1 MSTLLDE
8 LPVTQTSMT
17 SQRLRTAM
25 AAVRVSVS
33 WFGVRKTLSQE
44 QRSQAADTFG
54 ANAKY
59 VSAGKKLL
67 DTGHTSFRTVTAV
80 KNRSLQF
87 WKGMPLPYPECAIRL
102 LRQDQVELFD
112 DRMRQFQEELAVAV
126 EQLGRR
132 FEELKAAAERRLG
145 DLFNQADYPT
155 SLEGLF
161 RIDFD
166 FPSVEPPD
174 YLRQLN
180 PELYRAE
187 CDRVAARFDEA
198 VQLAEDAFTTELSTL
213 VKHLSERLSGNADGK
228 PKVFRDSAI
237 SNLLDF
243 FNRFQNL
250 NVRSNE
256 QLDDLVENA
265 RQIVQGRDPQQL
277 RDNRLLRQTV
287 AQELSEVQDSLDEL
301 LVDRPRRNIIRRPR

>member
-87 WKGMPLPYPECAIRL
+87 WKGMTLPYPECAIRL

>member
-8 LPVTQTSMT
+8 PPVTQTSMP

-33 WFGVRKTLSQE
+33 LFGVRKTLSQE

-67 DTGHTSFRTVTAV
+67 DTGHTSFRNVTAV
-80 KNRSLQF
+80 KNRCLQY
-87 WKGMPLPYPECAIRL
+87 WKGMTLPYPESGIRL
-102 LRQDQVELFD
+102 LRQDQIELFD
-112 DRMRQFQEELAVAV
+112 NRMQQFQVELTVAV
-126 EQLGRR
+126 EQLDNR

-180 PELYRAE
+180 PDLYRVE
-187 CDRVAARFDEA
+187 CDRVVARFDEA
-198 VQLAEDAFTTELSTL
+198 VQLAEEAFTTELSTL
-213 VKHLSERLSGNADGK
+213 VKHLSERLSGNSDGK

-277 RDNRLLRQTV
+277 RDNQLLRQTV
-287 AQELSEVQDSLDEL
+287 ALELSEVQDSLDEL